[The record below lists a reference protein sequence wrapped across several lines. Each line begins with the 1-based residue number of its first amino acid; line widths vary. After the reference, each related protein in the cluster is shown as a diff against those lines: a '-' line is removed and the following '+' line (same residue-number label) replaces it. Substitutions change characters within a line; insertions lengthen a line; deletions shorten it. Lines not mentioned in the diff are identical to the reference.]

1 MLTAAPPAP
10 HPRLTPGAPPPGA
23 AGRLRVTRTEGPDT
37 RAFRRCKYAHAHTPP
52 VTRTEGP
59 AAHLARL
66 PMRRPAS
73 RPAGGSQ
80 PRVTA
85 TAAAGRCCFG
95 PGFSWAAR
103 VLRPWDRGAARRLG
117 SSVGALACRPL
128 WPAIGTAHGCSMQP
142 RTARRASPTWT
153 ACGASTRSIDSRS
166 HGEGTESSPPYTWSG
181 QRRSGVAVAR
191 FRRCGL
197 AYLPLGAMGS
207 VAVSPT
213 TCDQLGT

>member
-1 MLTAAPPAP
+1 MPPRDPSDPATLPTLLDARSDLAAEIGQGSAKLAITGLTICAHWPPHCTHASCRCAACPS
-10 HPRLTPGAPPPGA
+10 A
-23 AGRLRVTRTEGPDT
+23 ASG
-37 RAFRRCKYAHAHTPP
+37 YA
-52 VTRTEGP
+52 R
-59 AAHLARL
+59 
-66 PMRRPAS
+66 
-73 RPAGGSQ
+73 
-80 PRVTA
+80 
-85 TAAAGRCCFG
+85 
-95 PGFSWAAR
+95 
-103 VLRPWDRGAARRLG
+103 ARRLG

-197 AYLPLGAMGS
+197 AYLPFGAMGS